1 MNRRQWLSMCAAALA
16 FVRWPRLAGAQDRV
30 FNQAVDAALTEFGGV
45 SVATARIAPLSEPG
59 LPLRIRGTLVGPDG
73 RTPLGKALVFAYHTD
88 REGLYNSTG
97 TAHSWRL
104 RGAVRT
110 TADGTFEFNTIRPAS
125 YPQTR
130 IPQHVHVVLQ
140 TADGRFHAGE
150 WRFADDPMI
159 DADERA
165 RSAAAGTFG
174 WVRPVRTDGG
184 VATIDVTTRV
194 DPSKRFA

>member
-16 FVRWPRLAGAQDRV
+16 AVRWPRVARAQDRV
-30 FNQAVDAALTEFGGV
+30 FDQAVDAALKELAGV
-45 SVATARIAPLSEPG
+45 TSASARIAPTSEPG

-73 RTPLGKALVFAYHTD
+73 RSPLGSALVFAYHTD
-88 REGLYNSTG
+88 REGLYNPNG
-97 TAHSWRL
+97 AAHSWRL

-110 TADGTFEFNTIRPAS
+110 AADGTFEFNTIRPAS

-140 TADGRFHAGE
+140 TNDGRFHAGE

-159 DADERA
+159 DASERA
-165 RSAAAGTFG
+165 RSDAAGTFG
-174 WVRPVRTDGG
+174 WVRPVRTEGG
-184 VATIDVTTRV
+184 VATIQVVTRL
-194 DPSKRFA
+194 DPSRRA

>member
-16 FVRWPRLAGAQDRV
+16 LVRWPRLARAQDRV
-30 FNQAVDAALTEFGGV
+30 FEQAVDAALVEFGGV
-45 SVATARIAPLSEPG
+45 TSATARIAPLTEPG
-59 LPLRIRGTLVGPDG
+59 KPLRIRGTLVGPDG

-88 REGLYNSTG
+88 REGLYNKAGAT
-97 TAHSWRL
+97 HSWRL

-110 TADGTFEFNTIRPAS
+110 AADGTFEFNTIRPAS

-130 IPQHVHVVLQ
+130 IAQHVHVILQ

-159 DADERA
+159 DAGERA
-165 RSAAAGTFG
+165 RSDAAGAFG
-174 WVRPVRTDGG
+174 WVRPVAAEGG
-184 VATIDVTTRV
+184 IDTIRVTTRV